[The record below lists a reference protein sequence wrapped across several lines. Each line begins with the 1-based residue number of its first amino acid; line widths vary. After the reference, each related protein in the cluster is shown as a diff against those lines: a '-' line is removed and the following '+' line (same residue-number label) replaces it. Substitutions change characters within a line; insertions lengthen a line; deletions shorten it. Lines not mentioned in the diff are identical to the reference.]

1 MKPLLLS
8 LALVLSTVHA
18 ADAACTVEYKAKRSN
33 PTKYDH
39 GRMVIQDSACSKSA
53 AASVVGAKLAAQG
66 WTLLSIVS
74 VKKSG

>member
-1 MKPLLLS
+1 MKPLVLS
-8 LALVLSTVHA
+8 LALALSTVTA

-39 GRMVIQDSACSKSA
+39 GRMVIQDSACSKA
-53 AASVVGAKLAAQG
+53 AARPVVAQRLSTQG